1 MDLRKNTNVD
11 HLVEL
16 SVQFGVHAF
25 MNVELPYQTS
35 TYGTINTNTTM
46 SLTAT

>member
-1 MDLRKNTNVD
+1 MDLRKNTNLL

-16 SVQFGVHAF
+16 SVQFGLHAF
-25 MNVELPYQTS
+25 MNVELSYQIS
-35 TYGTINTNTTM
+35 TYGTINTNPTM

>member
-1 MDLRKNTNVD
+1 MDLWKNTNLL
-11 HLVEL
+11 HSIEL
-16 SVQFGVHAF
+16 SVRFRLHAF
-25 MNVELPYQTS
+25 MNVEHSYLIS

>member
-1 MDLRKNTNVD
+1 MDLWENTNLL

-16 SVQFGVHAF
+16 SVWFGLLAF
-25 MNVELPYQTS
+25 MNVELSYQIS
-35 TYGTINTNTTM
+35 TYGTINTNATT